1 MTLSKFK
8 QYCEQKQPH
17 IITYNDEND
26 RAFTLACRNTNHFE
40 ALRLVLAF
48 DSVTVE
54 YNPNVIYFKGDC
66 GVMYINNV
74 QCVSVNSG
82 CMLGDVVTVTAG
94 TSNGQRKYT
103 LLFQ

>member
-8 QYCEQKQPH
+8 RYCEKKQPR

-26 RAFTLACRNTNHFE
+26 REHTAAGGSTNHFE

-54 YNPNVIYFKGDC
+54 CNPNVIYFKGDC

-74 QCVSVNSG
+74 QGVTVNSG
-82 CMLGDVVTVTAG
+82 CMLGDIVTVTAG
-94 TSNGQRKYT
+94 TSNGQRRYT
-103 LLFQ
+103 FLFQ

>member
-8 QYCEQKQPH
+8 QYCEQKQSH

-26 RAFTLACRNTNHFE
+26 RAFTAAGGNTNHFE